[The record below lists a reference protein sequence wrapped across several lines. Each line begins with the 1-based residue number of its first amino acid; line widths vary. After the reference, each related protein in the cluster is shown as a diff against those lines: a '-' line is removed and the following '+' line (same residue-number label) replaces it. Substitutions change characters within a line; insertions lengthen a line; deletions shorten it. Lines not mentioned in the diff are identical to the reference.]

1 MKGLSTCQW
10 EDGQQPDKNALLK
23 KVYDASMVIMVIMM
37 HPANNYKDDQQ
48 PHWGFPESIEE
59 GSLSNETVHLFQG

>member
-23 KVYDASMVIMVIMM
+23 KVYDASSQ
-37 HPANNYKDDQQ
+37 YKDDQQ
-48 PHWGFPESIEE
+48 PDWGFPESIEE